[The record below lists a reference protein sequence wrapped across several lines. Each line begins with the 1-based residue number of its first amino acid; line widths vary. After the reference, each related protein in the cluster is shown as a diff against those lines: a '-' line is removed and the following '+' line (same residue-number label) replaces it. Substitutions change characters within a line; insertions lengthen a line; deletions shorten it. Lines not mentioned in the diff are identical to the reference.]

1 MRNIALLVRRE
12 LGAYLKSPMGYV
24 IVAIVLFLQG
34 LFFNTMV
41 LGGTPKLSSEVLQQY
56 FAFAVFFSAVA
67 AIILSMR
74 LLAEEKQLGTLTL
87 LLTSPVKDHEIVLG
101 KFVSA
106 LIFFCGMTV
115 LSIYMPALIFVN
127 GKVSVGHILGGY
139 LGLILLGMS
148 TLAIGLFASAVSP
161 NQLVALVVGVAVTTG
176 FWVLYWG
183 TRVMD
188 PPVKEVIGFLSPWKH
203 LAWQNG
209 ILHTRDIF
217 YFLAVTYFFLLL
229 TTQVLQARRWR

>member
-1 MRNIALLVRRE
+1 MRNIVLLARRE

-24 IVAIVLFLQG
+24 IVAIVLFMQG

-41 LGGTPKLSSEVLQQY
+41 LGGSPKFSAEVLQQY

-87 LLTSPVKDHEIVLG
+87 LLTSPIKDHEIVLG
-101 KFVSA
+101 KFISA
-106 LIFFCGMTV
+106 LIFFSGMMV
-115 LSIYMPALIFVN
+115 LTLYMPALIFVN

-148 TLAIGLFASAVSP
+148 TLAIGLFASAIAP
-161 NQLVALVVGVAVTTG
+161 NQLVALVAGVAITAG

-188 PPVKEVIGFLSPWKH
+188 PPVKEVVAFLSPWKH

-209 ILHTRDIF
+209 ILHSRDIF
-217 YFLAVTYFFLLL
+217 YFVAVTYFFLLL
-229 TTQVLQARRWR
+229 TTHVLQARRWR